1 MSGRPRYDLRQIE
14 RSEMRGPHGSCA
26 SLRSWGMM
34 VYRNAEFW
42 KVKYRTTV
50 IKMKM
55 SFGMGKTK
63 Q

>member
-1 MSGRPRYDLRQIE
+1 
-14 RSEMRGPHGSCA
+14 MRGPHGSCA

-34 VYRNAEFW
+34 VYRNADFW